1 MSKPPKRDKA
11 QQARVIA
18 LALKDGMQN
27 EAQLKQNIYM
37 TYQQYYEAVL
47 SGFDQGVAS
56 KTVPVPR
63 YILVA
68 AYSSLIPWA
77 IVLYT
82 VIK

>member
-1 MSKPPKRDKA
+1 MPKKIDKA

-27 EAQLKQNIYM
+27 EVQLKQNIYM

-63 YILVA
+63 YILLA
-68 AYSSLIPWA
+68 AWSSFIPWA
-77 IVLYT
+77 ILLYM
-82 VIK
+82 VFK